1 MTRQELY
8 KKVKELGI
16 SKEIEK
22 KFGQNF
28 TRVSNTNLEDF
39 INSYKAKKFPSKKS
53 APKKKVDETTAKLF
67 IKLVSLL
74 QLKKYLS
81 AAEADEVLKML

>member
-28 TRVSNTNLEDF
+28 TRVSNTNLEGF
-39 INSYKAKKFPSKKS
+39 INSYKAKKSPSKKS

-67 IKLVSLL
+67 IKLSVSPTAICANSG
-74 QLKKYLS
+74 KYWNVTV
-81 AAEADEVLKML
+81 EA